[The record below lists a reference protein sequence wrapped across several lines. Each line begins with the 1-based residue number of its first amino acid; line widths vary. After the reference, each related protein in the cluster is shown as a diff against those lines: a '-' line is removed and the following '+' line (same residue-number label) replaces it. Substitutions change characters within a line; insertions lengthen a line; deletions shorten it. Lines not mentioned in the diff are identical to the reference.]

1 MLRSERLYTAAY
13 KWLLSKEVK
22 EKGERAIIFI
32 AIGSFLLHVLVIAL
46 VDSNLIHFSQ
56 ESKLLKNPIAAIYT
70 PFSFILIYEVYLLI
84 YYLPKSFSIYIGKQY
99 EIITLII
106 IRRIFKDL
114 SNLEL
119 SSDWFKIN
127 YDLQFTVDL
136 LASLILF
143 LLIFL
148 FYKLSK
154 RKEYSPKE
162 EASFP
167 PSIQRFIK
175 LKKLIAVCLV
185 PLLLI
190 LAIYSSSK
198 WFLESFFQAG
208 NVVSPPSKNINSVF
222 FDQFFT
228 ILIMVDVLLLL
239 FSFLHTDEFHKVMRN
254 SGFIIS
260 TILIRLSFAVD
271 GVINTLL
278 IVSALGFGVAIL
290 LIHNLFE
297 KHANQ
302 VQLNPGKG

>member
-1 MLRSERLYTAAY
+1 MSRFDSFFAAIY
-13 KWLLSKEVK
+13 QRLLSDQVK
-22 EKGERAIIFI
+22 EKGERAIIYI
-32 AIGSFLLHVLVIAL
+32 SIGSFLLHVLIIAL
-46 VDSNLIHFSQ
+46 VDAHLISFQH

-114 SNLEL
+114 SNLQL
-119 SSDWFKIN
+119 SSDWFSIN

-136 LASLILF
+136 IASLILF
-143 LLIFL
+143 LFIFL

-154 RKEYSPKE
+154 RKEYTPKE
-162 EASFP
+162 EAGFP
-167 PSIQRFIK
+167 SSIQRFIQ

-185 PLLLI
+185 PLLLF
-190 LAIYSSSK
+190 LAIYSSSQ

-208 NVVSPPSKNINSVF
+208 STVSPPSKNINSVF

-239 FSFLHTDEFHKVMRN
+239 FSFLHTDGFHKVMRN

-260 TILIRLSFAVD
+260 TILIRLSFGVD
-271 GVINTLL
+271 GIINTLL
-278 IVSALGFGVAIL
+278 IVSALGFGVALL
-290 LIHNLFE
+290 LIHNLYE
-297 KHANQ
+297 KHADQ
-302 VQLNPGKG
+302 VSLRPGKS